1 MINTSAMDCHS
12 QLFCHIFDT
21 EPEPVLEL
29 RLTLIIELI
38 QFHGWYVSFSPLGF
52 IFTGLLWPFSL
63 LVQTEINVFACCSR
77 ITIHNNPKLNFTQ
90 INSLASKI
98 FPAIPYT
105 FKNKQDIF
113 LFTVTGIH
121 FYCRI
126 IISKLCYLFE
136 FYINFLKTDGPDYW
150 GIGNVLPCP
159 WATLCYNLLNQK
171 SSHSLNCRALNYSEC
186 LDIQN
191 I

>member
-1 MINTSAMDCHS
+1 MINMSAMDCHS
-12 QLFCHIFDT
+12 QLFCHIFAT

-38 QFHGWYVSFSPLGF
+38 QFHGWYASFSPLGF

-63 LVQTEINVFACCSR
+63 LVQGEINAFACCSC

-90 INSLASKI
+90 INSLASKL
-98 FPAIPYT
+98 FSTVLYT
-105 FKNKQDIF
+105 FKNKQDII

-126 IISKLCYLFE
+126 ITSKLSVMYLSFILISWKLMVQITE
-136 FYINFLKTDGPDYW
+136 
-150 GIGNVLPCP
+150 
-159 WATLCYNLLNQK
+159 A
-171 SSHSLNCRALNYSEC
+171 
-186 LDIQN
+186 
-191 I
+191 